1 VPNEKGIFWAFELG
15 IGLLILSTLFIAQ
28 PTPIPSHAAELA
40 GQLCLDLQEMWMQGE
55 ELEAIIQ
62 SYFPEKNITISS
74 GAISSTGNNTA
85 MCEAT
90 RVRNGTIEKQ
100 FIAIEW

>member
-1 VPNEKGIFWAFELG
+1 MPNEKGIFWAFELG

-28 PTPIPSHAAELA
+28 PTQTPSHAAELA

-55 ELEAIIQ
+55 ELEAVIQ
-62 SYFPEKNITISS
+62 SYFPEKNITISP
-74 GAISSTGNNTA
+74 GAISSMENNAA

-90 RVRNGTIEKQ
+90 RVRNGIVEKQ